1 MMNRTRLVTLTAL
14 IMLMATSLQAH
25 PVIKSDART
34 RTQQVTPDQ
43 MQQAILDYMRSHKEE
58 TVADVQVHLLEPEET
73 ISLPIGALGIR
84 VVPNPVAADG
94 YGRRQIDVALS
105 LHGKVIQTVRALADV
120 TALIDVPVATRA
132 IRTDETI
139 QADDVTFTRIPLIAT
154 ARQYATNL
162 DEVIGKRAARPLAPH
177 APINVSALGQPFL
190 VRKGDH
196 VTIEAKRKGL
206 LVQTIGITKAVGLV
220 GQMVTV
226 TNQDSGKD
234 LRAKVVGPGLVRV
247 EF

>member
-1 MMNRTRLVTLTAL
+1 
-14 IMLMATSLQAH
+14 
-25 PVIKSDART
+25 
-34 RTQQVTPDQ
+34 
-43 MQQAILDYMRSHKEE
+43 
-58 TVADVQVHLLEPEET
+58 VQVHLLEPEET
-73 ISLPIGALGIR
+73 VSLPAGTLDMR
-84 VVPNPVAADG
+84 VVPSPAAEG
-94 YGRRQIDVALS
+94 YGRRHIDVALS
-105 LHGKVIQTVRALADV
+105 LHGKVIHIVKALADV
-120 TALIDVPVATRA
+120 TEFVDVAAATRA
-132 IRTDETI
+132 IRIDETI
-139 QADDVTFTRIPLIAT
+139 QPDDVTLTRIPLIAT

-162 DEVIGKRAARPLAPH
+162 DEVIGKRAARPLASH
-177 APINVSALGQPFL
+177 APISVSALGEPFL

-206 LVQTIGITKAVGLV
+206 LVQTIGITKAVGQV